1 MAGLAPARIRFERI
15 LSITP
20 YEILLLISLLVVA
33 FGVGGRVGSS
43 SGRARLTR
51 MESRY
56 AELQHSVDTRRR
68 SSDGLARR
76 HRDAEEMVRNLQK
89 SIAELPEIAQR
100 LTAARDLRQIPERV
114 LELIQEVF
122 DPKYSVFYRNVKR
135 ELVAVAVAGDGE
147 YHVGHRLRLGE
158 GIAGWTA
165 TKQLPYTPEDARFET
180 SIVKS
185 RNLATGM
192 PQQGFSLCLPILSGE
207 RTLGVILIGPSSRDL
222 PQMREIGRTIA
233 LIASVTI
240 TSAAVLNEQKLLAKT
255 DGLTGVLNK
264 THILGRLRD
273 LISGDEAGSRLVSVF
288 LFDID
293 HFKHYND
300 TNGHLPGDDLL
311 KGLSA
316 LLKESCR
323 EGEIVGRYG
332 GEEFLLVMS
341 GVGKKEALGAAERI
355 RRVIAEHPFE
365 FGEKQ
370 PGGMVSV
377 SGGVATWPI
386 DSAEVEGLIRCSDE
400 ALYQAKRDGR
410 NRVFAY
416 STPELAIDG
425 APADDID
432 LATPDDEKQLQEG

>member
-1 MAGLAPARIRFERI
+1 MDFVFDEKTIFGI
-15 LSITP
+15 
-20 YEILLLISLLVVA
+20 LISLLPVA
-33 FGVGGRVGSS
+33 FGLGGRVAAA
-43 SGRARLTR
+43 SGRRRLARQ
-51 MESRY
+51 ESRY
-56 AELQHSVDTRRR
+56 KELQRSTESGRR

-76 HRDAEEMVRNLQK
+76 HRNAEEMVRTLQR

-100 LTAARDLRQIPERV
+100 LTATRSLRQIPERV

-122 DPKYSVFYRNVKR
+122 DPTYSVFYRVLNR

-147 YHVGHRLRLGE
+147 FPVGHRLRLGE

-165 TKQLPYTPEDARFET
+165 AKQLPYTPEDMRYET

-192 PQQGFSLCLPILSGE
+192 PQQGFSLCLPILNE
-207 RTLGVILIGPSSRDL
+207 DRTLGVILIGPSRRDL
-222 PQMREIGRTIA
+222 PQMREIARTIA

-240 TSAAVLNEQKLLAKT
+240 KSAEVLNEQKLLAKT

-264 THILGRLRD
+264 THILGRLRE
-273 LISGDEAGSRLVSVF
+273 LIAGDERARRVSVF

-300 TNGHLPGDDLL
+300 TNGHLPGDELL

-316 LLKESCR
+316 LVKESCR

-332 GEEFLLVMS
+332 GEEFLLVMP
-341 GVGKKEALGAAERI
+341 GVGKKEALGGADRI
-355 RRVIAEHPFE
+355 RRLISEHPFA
-365 FGEKQ
+365 FAGRQ
-370 PGGMVSV
+370 PAGMVTV
-377 SGGVATWPI
+377 SGGVATWPN
-386 DSAEVEGLIRCSDE
+386 DSADVEGLIRCSDE
-400 ALYQAKRDGR
+400 ALYEAKRAGR

-416 STPELAIDG
+416 STPELATGGAIADG
-425 APADDID
+425 SAEDID
-432 LATPDDEKQLQEG
+432 LATPDDLKQEQPL

>member
-1 MAGLAPARIRFERI
+1 MII
-15 LSITP
+15 L
-20 YEILLLISLLVVA
+20 ILVSLLPVA
-33 FGVGGRVGSS
+33 FGMGGRVAAA
-43 SGRARLTR
+43 SGRKRLARQ
-51 MESRY
+51 ESRY
-56 AELQHSVDTRRR
+56 AELQRGIESGRR

-76 HRDAEEMVRNLQK
+76 YRSAEEMVRKLQR

-100 LTAARDLRQIPERV
+100 LTATRSLRQLPDRV

-122 DPKYSVFYRNVKR
+122 DPTYSVFYRAVDR

-147 YHVGHRLRLGE
+147 FPVGHRLKLGE

-165 TKQLPYTPEDARFET
+165 AKQLPYTPEDMRYET

-192 PQQGFSLCLPILSGE
+192 PQQGFSLCLPILNEE
-207 RTLGVILIGPSSRDL
+207 RTLGVVLIGPSRRDL
-222 PQMREIGRTIA
+222 PQMREIARTIA

-240 TSAAVLNEQKLLAKT
+240 NSAEVLNEQKLLAKT

-264 THILGRLRD
+264 THILGRLRE
-273 LISGDEAGSRLVSVF
+273 LIAGDERARRVSVF

-311 KGLSA
+311 KA
-316 LLKESCR
+316 LAALVKESCR

-332 GEEFLLVMS
+332 GEEFLLVMP
-341 GVGKKEALGAAERI
+341 GVRKKEALGAAERI
-355 RRVIAEHPFE
+355 RRVIAEYPFA
-365 FGEKQ
+365 FAGRQ
-370 PGGMVSV
+370 PAGKVTV
-377 SGGVATWPI
+377 SGGVATWPN

-400 ALYQAKRDGR
+400 ALYEAKRAGR

-416 STPELAIDG
+416 STPELATGG
-425 APADDID
+425 ATAGASADDID
-432 LATPDDEKQLQEG
+432 LATPDDVKLEREA